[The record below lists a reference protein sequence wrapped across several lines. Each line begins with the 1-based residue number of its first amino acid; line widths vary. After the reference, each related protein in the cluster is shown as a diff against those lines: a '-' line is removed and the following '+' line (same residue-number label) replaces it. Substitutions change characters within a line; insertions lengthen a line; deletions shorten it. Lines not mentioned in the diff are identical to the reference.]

1 MRGPVHEHGGHDRC
15 ARAARRHQPGG
26 KGQLDDTEPARAEGH
41 GRRQAGELEHRED
54 LGPADR
60 RRRHSGRTERDQ
72 KNKEEGQ
79 VADRGR
85 SGEEVAAGGQQFA
98 GMGSETGA
106 WRRPTLAAPVDGSA
120 AAEG

>member
-1 MRGPVHEHGGHDRC
+1 MRGPVDEHGGHDRC

-26 KGQLDDTEPARAEGH
+26 EGQLDDTEPARAEGH

-79 VADRGR
+79 VADSGGEDATAVSNPRGR
-85 SGEEVAAGGQQFA
+85 
-98 GMGSETGA
+98 
-106 WRRPTLAAPVDGSA
+106 WRRYRTSVCGGPS
-120 AAEG
+120 